1 MSLEGRI
8 WPVRSARLAASL
20 SGSYALPANL
30 LKSDAAASIGMDC
43 FPGIGHKPL
52 MTATLRPRRSLLFVP
67 GSNGRALQKSAT
79 LGADGLIFDLEDSV
93 GAAEKDEARESLRTH
108 FAETPASGERI
119 VRINGLDTAFGT
131 EDLLMARGAG
141 VDAILLPKVESPA
154 VIHHVSA
161 ALDDMDA
168 PADLAIWAMIE
179 TPRGI
184 LEAARIAAEGAE
196 RRLAAFVVGPNDIQL
211 ATRIAPQSDRS
222 ELLPWLMQIVLAAR
236 SAGLAVLDGVYADFR
251 DADGFA
257 AECAAG
263 RRMGFDGKT
272 LIHPS
277 QVEPANA
284 AFGPS
289 PEALAAA
296 EAVVAAFAEPRNV
309 GKGVIQID
317 GRMVERLHLEEAQRL
332 LALRDMIIRREHK
345 GTR

>member
-1 MSLEGRI
+1 
-8 WPVRSARLAASL
+8 
-20 SGSYALPANL
+20 
-30 LKSDAAASIGMDC
+30 
-43 FPGIGHKPL
+43 
-52 MTATLRPRRSLLFVP
+52 MTAIPRPRRSLLFVP
-67 GSNGRALQKSAT
+67 GSNARALQKSGT
-79 LGADGLIFDLEDSV
+79 LAADGLIFDLEDSV
-93 GAAEKDEARESLRTH
+93 GAAEKDDAREKLRLH
-108 FAETPASGERI
+108 LAETKVSGERI
-119 VRINGLDTAFGT
+119 VRINGLDTASGT

-154 VIHHVSA
+154 VIHQAAA

-168 PADLAIWAMIE
+168 PAHFAIWAMIE

-184 LEAARIAAEGAE
+184 LEADRIAAEGAE

-236 SAGLAVLDGVYADFR
+236 SSGLAVLDGVFADLG
-251 DADGFA
+251 DPDGFA

-296 EAVVAAFAEPRNV
+296 EAVVAAFAEPANAAR
-309 GKGVIQID
+309 GVIQID
-317 GRMVERLHLEEAQRL
+317 GRMVERLHLEEARRL
-332 LALRDMIIRREHK
+332 LALRDMILRREQK